1 MVPTRL
7 TQRSSAERHNNVIVS
22 PSIYLFPPLLH
33 CSYQRLCIHSTP
45 YDTLDW
51 WLQVTLANAID
62 YHVTYTP
69 LFFISSL
76 LIFVF
81 FFKKLSLFF
90 SPLLL
95 VFPLPLMLFLYPHNL
110 AFPYLIHPWLCK
122 TPSYLTSGVPTT
134 KNYTFPL
141 FCLNVH
147 ENTSIHSYIYTNKHT
162 LLHV

>member
-1 MVPTRL
+1 MHCYWGYNALLLRMQVWDQDKSKQDDHYKVTPHGHLSVEGANTFVKDSKV
-7 TQRSSAERHNNVIVS
+7 TFV
-22 PSIYLFPPLLH
+22 LF
-33 CSYQRLCIHSTP
+33 YI
-45 YDTLDW
+45 
-51 WLQVTLANAID
+51 
-62 YHVTYTP
+62 
-69 LFFISSL
+69 FSSL